1 MKKLINGHVKDYHEP
16 YPAPPKKPQ
25 AHTLHTNQQPSSF
38 PFKATEKKKKAHKTA
53 PEEKKKRLIRDYWLA
68 KKKKRKRKASNEVQ
82 NTKQKEAHTHT
93 HKGCGWT

>member
-1 MKKLINGHVKDYHEP
+1 MSDYHEP

-68 KKKKRKRKASNEVQ
+68 KKKNGNGKQAMKYRTLNRKK
-82 NTKQKEAHTHT
+82 HTHT
-93 HKGCGWT
+93 HTKVVDGRE